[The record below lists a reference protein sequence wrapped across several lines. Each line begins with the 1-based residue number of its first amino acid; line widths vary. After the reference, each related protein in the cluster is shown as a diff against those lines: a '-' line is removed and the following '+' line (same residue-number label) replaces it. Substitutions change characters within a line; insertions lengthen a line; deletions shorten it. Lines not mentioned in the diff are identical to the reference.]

1 MKEKVERAIH
11 GIECP
16 KCGSDHLPAGG

>member
-16 KCGSDHLPAGG
+16 KCGSDHPPAGG